1 MFNNLGGANNK
12 MVDDEDKNDKRRNRR
27 NPFDLFGMDEFE
39 RMFREMERMMEEA
52 FKDSTFKNI
61 KPGRSFVHGFNIH
74 VGPDGKPHFS
84 EFGNRSLKN
93 SDGKKSFTEEREP
106 LTDVIESKDEVA
118 VTVEIPGVEKQDID
132 LKATTDN
139 LEIHVNTAQRK
150 YHKNV
155 DLPCSVKPKTTKAT
169 YKNGVLDVSIKK
181 KQKDSDDG
189 YKVNI
194 K

>member
-1 MFNNLGGANNK
+1 MT
-12 MVDDEDKNDKRRNRR
+12 EDKDDDKRRRR
-27 NPFDLFGMDEFE
+27 RRDPFDIFGMDEFE
-39 RMFREMERMMEEA
+39 RIFREMERMMEGA
-52 FKDSTFKNI
+52 FKGSMFRNI
-61 KPGRSFVHGFNIH
+61 KPGKSFVHGFNIRI
-74 VGPDGKPHFS
+74 GPDGKPHVS

-93 SDGKKSFTEEREP
+93 SKGKKSFTDEREP
-106 LTDVIESKDEVA
+106 LTDVIESDEEVA

-132 LKATTDN
+132 LKATTDT
-139 LEIHVNTAQRK
+139 LEIHVDTSQRK

-155 DLPCSVKPKTTKAT
+155 DLPSSVKPKTTKAT

-181 KQKDSDDG
+181 RQEDSDDG